1 MVEQWRSR
9 MVDVIGGANRKI
21 EMLKA
26 AGFEPKTIIMN
37 SADAM
42 FVGSLCNRYHL
53 QSLIPEMKL
62 FGLPVVIREVDEI
75 QVGV

>member
-1 MVEQWRSR
+1 MAKQWQDRL
-9 MVDVIGGANRKI
+9 VDVIGGAIRKI

-37 SADAM
+37 SADIA
-42 FVGSLCNRYHL
+42 FVENLCAGQYL
-53 QSLIPEMKL
+53 LSPISPMKL
-62 FGLPVVIREVDEI
+62 FGLTVVVSEVDEV

>member
-1 MVEQWRSR
+1 MVEQWRNK
-9 MVDVIGGANRKI
+9 MLDVIGVASKKI
-21 EMLKA
+21 EMLKV

-53 QSLIPEMKL
+53 PSLIPEMKL

>member
-9 MVDVIGGANRKI
+9 MVDVIGGANGKI

-37 SADAM
+37 SADVT

-53 QSLIPEMKL
+53 PSLISEMKL

>member
-1 MVEQWRSR
+1 MLEQWQDK
-9 MVDVIGGANRKI
+9 MVDVIGGVSKKI

-26 AGFEPKTIIMN
+26 ADFEPKTIIMN

-42 FVGSLCNRYHL
+42 FVRSLCNRYHL